1 MIYKQS
7 SFASFSPTGEPLMGV
22 ISPDDLFGMEKLAGC
37 HPDILRFKQQ
47 LEPQPN
53 KTYVH
58 ILALGAGDYYG
69 PNLNND
75 HFPWVGLSHDHTTTP
90 HPMLH
95 GYKTFLNAH
104 SFAHHVNKDP
114 EKAYGDVILSVLN
127 EQMKRVELVV
137 AIDHAKCEKNGGRE
151 ILQKIHEGKYPA
163 TSMGCRVP
171 FDRCSICDHRA
182 KTRAEYCDHM
192 RTAPG
197 RILDDG
203 RKVFVYNDF
212 PRFFDISF
220 VFIGA
225 DRTSFVLEKV
235 ASGEGIFVPSAY
247 GESFTKEAGSTRLSK
262 SLRKAVGLHQDS
274 LVIRKKHKVQKQT
287 RLTPKGM
294 TFGKTQKLVS
304 ASRFTPVSMLTAH
317 AVMPG
322 PTVTTRS
329 VSGLG
334 LSFDDG
340 PTDVFMSRQVQG
352 KQIRELPQELE
363 EEMEMIEKE
372 ASLKYAEAEKISEIF
387 KRVNPLPMGRAVPM
401 RVGREPRIPNSLL
414 DRMADRGDLPST
426 FGGLGAAGIMLRPS
440 EFQRVYLRANGA
452 GDLAERLSQQGSVF
466 PQNMPGSVGRVRISV
481 IGRAPASLMRDL
493 GPLLPERSSLTPV
506 AIRRTAIIARRPEER
521 EGDEMDDGAMRSLSG
536 AYDSYRTNL
545 LLNSEGLMRSAMDT
559 PEIMNMIRSER
570 GGDYMSAEGIM
581 ESLSVLPVLYF
592 ANAYRKSVC
601 HCGMTPIQFAIKF
614 SMCNPHITKYLARLV
629 SRAI

>member
-1 MIYKQS
+1 VIYKQS
-7 SFASFSPTGEPLMGV
+7 SFASLSPSGEPLMSV
-22 ISPDDLFGMEKLAGC
+22 LSPDDLFGMEKLAGC

-127 EQMKRVELVV
+127 DQMKRVELVV
-137 AIDHAKCEKNGGRE
+137 AIDHAKCEKNGGRD
-151 ILQKIHEGKYPA
+151 ILQKIHDGKYPS

-192 RTAPG
+192 RTMPG
-197 RILDDG
+197 RVLDDG

-235 ASGEGIFVPSAY
+235 ASYVPESY
-247 GESFTKEAGSTRLSK
+247 GESFEKEAGSTRLSK
-262 SLRKAVGLHQDS
+262 SLRKAVGMHQSS

-294 TFGKTQKLVS
+294 TFGKTQKLVA
-304 ASRFTPVSMLTAH
+304 ASRFTPVSMLTTH
-317 AVMPG
+317 AMMPG

-340 PTDVFMSRQVQG
+340 PTDVYMSREVSG
-352 KQIRELPQELE
+352 KSIRELPQELE
-363 EEMEMIEKE
+363 EEISMIDKE

-387 KRVNPLPMGRAVPM
+387 KRVVPLPMGRAVPM
-401 RVGREPRIPNSLL
+401 RVGREARIPDRAL
-414 DRMADRGDLPST
+414 DRMASRGDLPST
-426 FGGLGAAGIMLRPS
+426 LGGLGAAGIMLRPS
-440 EFQRVYLRANGA
+440 EFQRVYLRSNGA
-452 GDLAERLSQQGSVF
+452 NDIADHLSSRGLVF
-466 PQNMPGSVGRVRISV
+466 PPGVPGSVGRVRISV
-481 IGRAPASLMRDL
+481 VGRAPSSLMREL
-493 GPLLPERSSLTPV
+493 GPLMPERSSLTPV
-506 AIRRTAIIARRPEER
+506 AIRRSAIIARRPVESDGE
-521 EGDEMDDGAMRSLSG
+521 EMDDDVMRSLSG

-570 GGDYMSAEGIM
+570 GGDYMSPDGIM
-581 ESLSVLPVLYF
+581 ESLSLLPVLYF

-601 HCGMTPIQFAIKF
+601 HCGMTPMQFAVKF
-614 SMCNPHITKYLARLV
+614 SMCNPQITKYLSRLL
-629 SRAI
+629 AGAM